1 MEAPEGNSNNGEKK
15 ASMICL
21 IPPELAPKLR
31 ELLER
36 HFAEDPNIMVIVER
50 RTGERRSGKE
60 RRKKD
65 TGPVKGK
72 EDRRKI
78 RNADGRRVGERRAAL
93 VPATDPPELPRKAK
107 KYAQVSEGTDRG
119 KE

>member
-1 MEAPEGNSNNGEKK
+1 MSEGNAKNGEKK
-15 ASMICL
+15 AGMLCL

-36 HFAEDPNIMVIVER
+36 HFADDPNIMVIVER

-65 TGPVKGK
+65 TGAPKGG

-107 KYAQVSEGTDRG
+107 RYAQVSEGEDRG